1 MLSKDLPQKFTRQ
14 SPRGPQTQTDEL
26 WNARKFSTDGQ
37 TAFDTEFLY
46 WTRRFS
52 VSCWTMWSWWTYS
65 RKFEHIRDCVV
76 FSYKKIWNKSTRF
89 LKHTFKIK
97 LHLCCIAWLCLCTIC
112 ANLLMLGPGRT
123 HIKLVLFYLHIKNFQ
138 FSTLILRYSFAKQL
152 FHMQG
157 RRWYFWHDIHC
168 NNATSG
174 RR

>member
-1 MLSKDLPQKFTRQ
+1 MPKLDTWNEMTKIYPSKTFSNRMQRFLKWVSKNGCFQKIFRKKFTRQ

-26 WNARKFSTDGQ
+26 WNARKLSTHGE

-52 VSCWTMWSWWTYS
+52 VSFWTMWSWWTYS

-112 ANLLMLGPGRT
+112 ANL
-123 HIKLVLFYLHIKNFQ
+123 
-138 FSTLILRYSFAKQL
+138 
-152 FHMQG
+152 
-157 RRWYFWHDIHC
+157 
-168 NNATSG
+168 
-174 RR
+174 